1 MWRLLLV
8 KKLIDIIKKNYQTR
22 IGFIVL
28 LLLSYWTKSLWA
40 YFVDFHLDLSSLFQY
55 LIAIF
60 NPIPLALLLLGL
72 ALYIKNTKL
81 FYGIAITIYLVL
93 FLWLFSN
100 VVYYREFADYISVST
115 MMATSSV
122 STGLGETA
130 LELFNLWDLVYF
142 ADFIIIAIVLRKK
155 PYKLNPKPF
164 SKRASFAFS
173 SLAILLFSV
182 NLFTAEIDRPE
193 LLTRGFSNTYIV
205 RALGLPAFFT
215 YNAHQTYTA
224 EKDRSDAT
232 AEDLVPVEE
241 YVQEHYAS
249 PNSDYFGIAKGRNVI
264 YLHLES
270 LQQFVIDHKLNVDG
284 VEYEVTPFLNSLYH
298 SQSTLAFS
306 NFFNQVKA
314 GKTSDAETMIETS
327 LFGLNQGSF
336 MVQYGGSN
344 TQQAAPYILSQNGGY
359 TSAVFHGNSASFW
372 NRNNTYK
379 QWGYN
384 YFFDQSYFSEATE
397 ENSFQYGLN
406 DKIMFADSIQYLEHL
421 QQPFYAKFI
430 TVSNHYPY
438 TSSLIGDEIGFPL
451 ADTPDETINGYF
463 ATANY
468 LDASIKAFFDY
479 LKATGLYENSI
490 IVLYGDHYGISN
502 SRNPDL
508 APLIGKDSQTW
519 SDFDNAMMQRV
530 PYMIVVPGMTN
541 GGIIDTF
548 GGEIDA
554 LPTLEHLLGIEANNY
569 LQVGQDMLSSEHS
582 QVVALRTAGNFITP
596 KYTSYGGKIYYTE
609 TGVEITNPD
618 EVTQKEID
626 DIKASAA
633 AQLSASDAIQTG
645 DLIRFYD
652 NGITAL
658 DASQYNYIDSLAT
671 LLALEKELGI
681 KSTSLY
687 SKNNNQSTVDLFK
700 APSYLELHSSS
711 SSSDASS
718 SSTTTS
724 TSSSTKTSSSE

>member
-1 MWRLLLV
+1 MWRLLIV

-164 SKRASFAFS
+164 SKRASFAVS

-224 EKDRSDAT
+224 EKERSDAT

-270 LQQFVIDHKLNVDG
+270 LQQFVIDYKLNVDG

-406 DKIMFADSIQYLEHL
+406 DKIMFADSIQYLERL

-430 TVSNHYPY
+430 TVSHHYPY

-548 GGEIDA
+548 GGQIDA

-626 DIKASAA
+626 DIKAAAA

-652 NGITAL
+652 NGLTAL
-658 DASQYNYIDSLAT
+658 DPSQYNYIDSFAT
-671 LLALEKELGI
+671 LLALEKELGA

>member
-1 MWRLLLV
+1 MRLLIV

-164 SKRASFAFS
+164 SKRASFAVS

-270 LQQFVIDHKLNVDG
+270 LQQFVIDYKLNVDG

-406 DKIMFADSIQYLEHL
+406 DKIMFADSIQYLERL

-430 TVSNHYPY
+430 TVSHHYPY

-626 DIKASAA
+626 DIKAAAA

-652 NGITAL
+652 NGLTAL

-671 LLALEKELGI
+671 LLALEKELGA

>member
-40 YFVDFHLDLSSLFQY
+40 YFVDFHLDLSSLLQY

-130 LELFNLWDLVYF
+130 LELFNLWDLIYF

-164 SKRASFAFS
+164 SKRASFAVS

-215 YNAHQTYTA
+215 YNAHQTYTT

-270 LQQFVIDHKLNVDG
+270 LQQFVIDYKLNVDG

-344 TQQAAPYILSQNGGY
+344 TQQGAPYILSQNGGY

-384 YFFDQSYFSEATE
+384 YFFDQSYFSEATA

-468 LDASIKAFFDY
+468 LDDSIKAFFDY

-541 GGIIDTF
+541 GGISDTF

-652 NGITAL
+652 NGLTAL
-658 DASQYNYIDSLAT
+658 DASQYNYIESLAT
-671 LLALEKELGI
+671 ELALEKELGT

>member
-1 MWRLLLV
+1 M

-155 PYKLNPKPF
+155 TYKLNPKPF
-164 SKRASFAFS
+164 SKRASFAVS

-270 LQQFVIDHKLNVDG
+270 LQQFVIDYKLNVDG

-406 DKIMFADSIQYLEHL
+406 DKIMFADSIQYLERL

-430 TVSNHYPY
+430 TVSHHYPY

-548 GGEIDA
+548 GGQIDA

-626 DIKASAA
+626 DIKAAAA

-652 NGITAL
+652 NGLTAL

-671 LLALEKELGI
+671 LLALEKELGA

>member
-1 MWRLLLV
+1 M

-164 SKRASFAFS
+164 SKRASFAVS

-270 LQQFVIDHKLNVDG
+270 LQQFVIDYKLNVDG

-406 DKIMFADSIQYLEHL
+406 DKIMFADSIQYLERL

-430 TVSNHYPY
+430 TVSHHYPY

-548 GGEIDA
+548 GGQIDA

-626 DIKASAA
+626 DIKAAAA

-652 NGITAL
+652 NGLTAL
-658 DASQYNYIDSLAT
+658 DPSQYNYIDSFAT
-671 LLALEKELGI
+671 LLALEKELGA

-700 APSYLELHSSS
+700 APSYLELHISS
-711 SSSDASS
+711 SSSDTSS

>member
-1 MWRLLLV
+1 M

-81 FYGIAITIYLVL
+81 FYGIALTIYLVL

-164 SKRASFAFS
+164 SKRASFAVS

-270 LQQFVIDHKLNVDG
+270 LQQFVIDYKLNVDG

-406 DKIMFADSIQYLEHL
+406 DKIMFADSIQYLERL

-430 TVSNHYPY
+430 TVSHHYPY

-548 GGEIDA
+548 GGQIDA

-626 DIKASAA
+626 DIKAAAA

-652 NGITAL
+652 NGLTAL
-658 DASQYNYIDSLAT
+658 DPSQYNYIDSFAT
-671 LLALEKELGI
+671 LLALEKELGA

>member
-1 MWRLLLV
+1 M

-164 SKRASFAFS
+164 SKRASFAVS

-224 EKDRSDAT
+224 EKERSDAT

-270 LQQFVIDHKLNVDG
+270 LQQFVIDYKLNVDG

-406 DKIMFADSIQYLEHL
+406 DKIMFADSIQYLERL

-430 TVSNHYPY
+430 TVSHHYPY

-548 GGEIDA
+548 GGQIDA

-626 DIKASAA
+626 DIKAAAA

-652 NGITAL
+652 NGLTAL
-658 DASQYNYIDSLAT
+658 DPSQYNYIDSLAT

-711 SSSDASS
+711 SSSDASR

-724 TSSSTKTSSSE
+724 TSSSTKTSSNE

>member
-60 NPIPLALLLLGL
+60 NPIPLAFLLLGL

-164 SKRASFAFS
+164 SKRASFAVS

-215 YNAHQTYTA
+215 YNAHQTYTT

-270 LQQFVIDHKLNVDG
+270 LQQFVIDYKLNVDG

-406 DKIMFADSIQYLEHL
+406 DKIMFADSIQYLERL

-430 TVSNHYPY
+430 TVSHHYPY

-548 GGEIDA
+548 GGQIDA

-652 NGITAL
+652 NGLTAL

-700 APSYLELHSSS
+700 APSYLELHISS
-711 SSSDASS
+711 SSSDTSS

>member
-1 MWRLLLV
+1 M

-164 SKRASFAFS
+164 SKRASFAVS

-224 EKDRSDAT
+224 EKERSDAT

-270 LQQFVIDHKLNVDG
+270 LQQFVIDYKLNVDG

-406 DKIMFADSIQYLEHL
+406 DKIMFADSIQYLERL

-430 TVSNHYPY
+430 TVSHHYPY

-548 GGEIDA
+548 GGQIDA

-626 DIKASAA
+626 DIKAAAA

-652 NGITAL
+652 NGLTAL
-658 DASQYNYIDSLAT
+658 DPSQYNYIDSLAT

-724 TSSSTKTSSSE
+724 TSSSTKTSSNE

>member
-1 MWRLLLV
+1 MWRLLIV

-164 SKRASFAFS
+164 SKRASFAVS

-270 LQQFVIDHKLNVDG
+270 LQQFVIDYKLNVDG

-406 DKIMFADSIQYLEHL
+406 DKIMFADSIQYLERL

-430 TVSNHYPY
+430 TVSHHYPY

-479 LKATGLYENSI
+479 LKATGLYEDSI

-652 NGITAL
+652 NGLTAL

-671 LLALEKELGI
+671 LLALEKELGA

>member
-1 MWRLLLV
+1 M

-164 SKRASFAFS
+164 SKRASFAVS

-215 YNAHQTYTA
+215 YNAHQTYTT

-270 LQQFVIDHKLNVDG
+270 LQQFVIDYKLNVDG

-406 DKIMFADSIQYLEHL
+406 DKIMFADSIQYLERL

-430 TVSNHYPY
+430 TVSHHYPY

-548 GGEIDA
+548 GGQIDA

-652 NGITAL
+652 NGLTAL
-658 DASQYNYIDSLAT
+658 DPSQYNYIDSLAT

-711 SSSDASS
+711 SSSDASR

>member
-164 SKRASFAFS
+164 SKRASFAVS

-270 LQQFVIDHKLNVDG
+270 LQQFVIDYKLNVDG

-406 DKIMFADSIQYLEHL
+406 DKIMFADSIQYLERL

-430 TVSNHYPY
+430 TVSHHYPY

-652 NGITAL
+652 NGLTAL

-671 LLALEKELGI
+671 LLALEKELGA

>member
-1 MWRLLLV
+1 M

-164 SKRASFAFS
+164 SKRASFAVS

-270 LQQFVIDHKLNVDG
+270 LQQFVIDYKLNVDG

-406 DKIMFADSIQYLEHL
+406 DKIMFADSIQYLERL

-430 TVSNHYPY
+430 TVSHHYPY

-652 NGITAL
+652 NGLTAL

>member
-1 MWRLLLV
+1 M

-164 SKRASFAFS
+164 SKRASFAVS

-270 LQQFVIDHKLNVDG
+270 LQQFVIDYKLNVDG

-406 DKIMFADSIQYLEHL
+406 DKIMLADSIQYLEHL

-548 GGEIDA
+548 GGQIDA

-652 NGITAL
+652 NGLTAL
-658 DASQYNYIDSLAT
+658 DASQYNYIESLAT
-671 LLALEKELGI
+671 ELVLEKELGA

>member
-1 MWRLLLV
+1 MWRLLIV

-164 SKRASFAFS
+164 SKRASFAVS

-224 EKDRSDAT
+224 EKERSDAT

-270 LQQFVIDHKLNVDG
+270 LQQFVIDYKLNVDG

-406 DKIMFADSIQYLEHL
+406 DKIMFADSIQYLERL

-430 TVSNHYPY
+430 TVSHHYPY

-548 GGEIDA
+548 GGQIDA

-626 DIKASAA
+626 DIKAAAA

-652 NGITAL
+652 NGLTAL
-658 DASQYNYIDSLAT
+658 DPSQYNYIDSFAT
-671 LLALEKELGI
+671 LLALEKELGA

-700 APSYLELHSSS
+700 APSYLELHISS
-711 SSSDASS
+711 SSSDTSS

-724 TSSSTKTSSSE
+724 TSSSTKTSSTE

>member
-1 MWRLLLV
+1 M

-81 FYGIAITIYLVL
+81 FYGIALTIYLVL

-164 SKRASFAFS
+164 SKRASFAVS

-270 LQQFVIDHKLNVDG
+270 LQQFVIDYKLNVDG

-406 DKIMFADSIQYLEHL
+406 DKIMFADSIQYLERL

-430 TVSNHYPY
+430 TVSHHYPY

-548 GGEIDA
+548 GGQIDA

-626 DIKASAA
+626 DIKAAAA

-652 NGITAL
+652 NGLTAL
-658 DASQYNYIDSLAT
+658 DPSQYNYIDSFAT
-671 LLALEKELGI
+671 LLALEKELGA

-711 SSSDASS
+711 SSSDASR

>member
-1 MWRLLLV
+1 M

-164 SKRASFAFS
+164 SKRASFAVS

-224 EKDRSDAT
+224 EKERSDAT

-241 YVQEHYAS
+241 YIQEHYAS

-270 LQQFVIDHKLNVDG
+270 LQQFVIDYKLNVDG

-406 DKIMFADSIQYLEHL
+406 DKIMFADSIQYLERL

-430 TVSNHYPY
+430 TVSHHYPY

-548 GGEIDA
+548 GGQIDA

-626 DIKASAA
+626 DIKAAAA

-652 NGITAL
+652 NGLTAL
-658 DASQYNYIDSLAT
+658 DPSQYNYIDSFAT
-671 LLALEKELGI
+671 LLALEKELGA

-711 SSSDASS
+711 SSSDASR

>member
-164 SKRASFAFS
+164 SKRASFAVS

-224 EKDRSDAT
+224 EKERSDAT

-270 LQQFVIDHKLNVDG
+270 LQQFVIDYKLNVDG

-406 DKIMFADSIQYLEHL
+406 DKIMFADSIQYLERL

-430 TVSNHYPY
+430 TVSHHYPY

-468 LDASIKAFFDY
+468 LDDSIKAFFDY

-548 GGEIDA
+548 GGQIDA

-626 DIKASAA
+626 DIKAAAA

-652 NGITAL
+652 NGLTAL
-658 DASQYNYIDSLAT
+658 DPSQYNYIDSFAT
-671 LLALEKELGI
+671 LLALEKELGA

-724 TSSSTKTSSSE
+724 TSSSTKTSSNE

>member
-1 MWRLLLV
+1 M

-164 SKRASFAFS
+164 SKRASFAVS

-224 EKDRSDAT
+224 EKERSDAT

-270 LQQFVIDHKLNVDG
+270 LQQFVIDYKLNVDG

-406 DKIMFADSIQYLEHL
+406 DKIMFADSIQYLERL

-430 TVSNHYPY
+430 TVSHHYPY

-548 GGEIDA
+548 GGQIDA

-652 NGITAL
+652 NGLTAL
-658 DASQYNYIDSLAT
+658 DPSQYNYIDSLAT

-724 TSSSTKTSSSE
+724 TSSSTKTSSNE

>member
-1 MWRLLLV
+1 MWRLLIV

-164 SKRASFAFS
+164 SKRASFAVS

-270 LQQFVIDHKLNVDG
+270 LQQFVIDYKLNVDG

-406 DKIMFADSIQYLEHL
+406 DKIMFADSIQYLERL

-430 TVSNHYPY
+430 TVSHHYPY

-548 GGEIDA
+548 GGQIDA

-626 DIKASAA
+626 DIKAAAA

-652 NGITAL
+652 NGLTAL
-658 DASQYNYIDSLAT
+658 DPSQYNYIDSLAT

>member
-1 MWRLLLV
+1 MWRLLIV

-164 SKRASFAFS
+164 SKRASFAVS

-270 LQQFVIDHKLNVDG
+270 LQQFVIDYKLNVDG

-406 DKIMFADSIQYLEHL
+406 DKIMFADSIQYLERL

-430 TVSNHYPY
+430 TVSHHYPY

-548 GGEIDA
+548 GGQIDA

-626 DIKASAA
+626 DIKAAAA

-652 NGITAL
+652 NGLTAL
-658 DASQYNYIDSLAT
+658 DPSQYNYIDSFAT
-671 LLALEKELGI
+671 LLALEKELGA